1 MEIIY
6 QMDELIKYFLYTF
19 FGCILEAVWLFS
31 MMFGYWESPLIV
43 LQGILQLPQI
53 LHSFFALPSLFL
65 LLMMCCPMWQ
75 CGKKCG
81 MWLEPLVYVSTVCV
95 CMWPHI
101 ACCQLLNW
109 QHTLVHC
116 VLECV
121 LACGI
126 SRVKCLRVWHA
137 CEDFFLAPFRDYR
150 MTLKCNHNRSSKLS
164 LSIYVSISLRV
175 SSMSV
180 KINCFIWSA
189 LNWAFWPQML
199 MLKQYAQGLRNI
211 LLFIQCNQNNK
222 ESQIFYILPRIPRIF
237 LSKILFH
244 GGTH

>member
-1 MEIIY
+1 
-6 QMDELIKYFLYTF
+6 
-19 FGCILEAVWLFS
+19 
-31 MMFGYWESPLIV
+31 
-43 LQGILQLPQI
+43 
-53 LHSFFALPSLFL
+53 
-65 LLMMCCPMWQ
+65 MMCCPMWQ

-237 LSKILFH
+237 VSKNLVPRRHSLNTADTRTPRHNDHSRRLKTSLGVFVFVQKKH
-244 GGTH
+244 ALPVVGSSPSEYPLLAPRLCVWS